1 MSLPKKTSPLL
12 SKLDNN
18 IENILTKVQDIL
30 NLSTINEK
38 SLELQTIE
46 TLQIE
51 SNIWTIIRLV
61 DELLGLTRTLKENW
75 ILGYVPVYVSNGAN
89 VSNVANGNGNGIGN
103 AIGSDSAV
111 GNGNGSGSGSGSGSG
126 NEVVQEE
133 VDEEQ
138 DRKNVELQFKI
149 NRLIQD
155 ITGLVDSNE

>member
-1 MSLPKKTSPLL
+1 MSLQKKTSPLL

-18 IENILTKVQDIL
+18 IENILTKIQDIL
-30 NLSTINEK
+30 NLSTITEK

-51 SNIWTIIRLV
+51 SNTWTIIRLV

-75 ILGYVPVYVSNGAN
+75 ILGYVPVSNGAR
-89 VSNVANGNGNGIGN
+89 
-103 AIGSDSAV
+103 D
-111 GNGNGSGSGSGSGSG
+111 GSGGDDG
-126 NEVVQEE
+126 ETDDVVVNEE
-133 VDEEQ
+133 VDEEE
-138 DRKNVELQFKI
+138 DRKNMELQFKI